1 MSREIKFKAWD
12 HDNNK
17 MIYWTLNDL
26 LVRFGDPK
34 YQYNVEDRPS
44 PLFNWLEY
52 TGLKDDNGKEIYEKD
67 FVKLTIRGVKI
78 ESVYGI
84 VKMIEGCWCI
94 DDEKLEES
102 IELKRANYGIELYSN
117 IYKNPELLNKEGE

>member
-34 YQYNVEDRPS
+34 YQFNVEDRPS

-52 TGLKDDNGKEIYEKD
+52 TGFKDNNGEEIYERD

-78 ESVYGI
+78 ESVFGR

-94 DDEKLEES
+94 DDKKLEEP
-102 IELKRANYGIELYSN
+102 IELKRANYGMEVFR
-117 IYKNPELLNKEGE
+117 

>member
-17 MIYWTLNDL
+17 MIFWTLNDL

-34 YQYNVEDRPS
+34 YQFNVEDRPS

-52 TGLKDDNGKEIYEKD
+52 TGFKDEYGEEIYEND
-67 FVKLTIRGVKI
+67 VVKLTIRGVKI
-78 ESVYGI
+78 ENVFGT

-94 DDEKLEES
+94 DDEKLEEP
-102 IELKRANYGIELYSN
+102 IELKRANYGMEVFR
-117 IYKNPELLNKEGE
+117 